1 VATSLQHRSGVLGV
15 RGPAWRALRRLS
27 RYVAIAVLSI
37 VILLGAG
44 VAVTQTSWFKNWLR
58 QKAVSQAA
66 QYLNGELTI
75 TRLSGNVFTGIALE
89 GVALRHE
96 GQTAVSMDKLTVDY
110 SLFTMIS
117 DGIIIDSMTLDNP
130 TIRLTRDN
138 GGWNFNRFVK
148 TRRNTGGRGAPPI
161 TMESIA
167 INNGHVIV
175 TDRGR
180 LVEDLTRLNTQFR
193 FAYEKPGIA
202 ISIAELSA
210 NAGEMTVRR
219 LAGDLRFDRGTIR
232 ARDLAIETDRSRLVT
247 AISYS
252 GAQEK
257 RLEIMLDAERLS
269 LPEIGRYFK
278 PLATIKLEPAVDVT
292 ATGTLDA
299 LNMDVH
305 VVSAAGTARGPLVGH
320 FGAGAKSLGGRLDV
334 TNVDMAPILNRAEW
348 KTRVTGRAD
357 FTWKF
362 SPAEIDFKFAGPHVE
377 GLGYQAANV
386 RAEGVYEVPRLASG
400 TAGQAV
406 LRFDASGAAYGA
418 STTTRATFRFSTP
431 SRPLSYELAGTF
443 RSLDMRRLPDR
454 LNMPK
459 LETQAAGSYT
469 VDVAGRD
476 WTAAGTLDDSMVE
489 GARFAPGFVLAMQSR
504 NRELTYSANGNVE
517 WLNPRRFAAPLEV
530 KWLDD
535 DRFNGSLTG
544 SFTFTGSGRT
554 TDELVLNTQASLV
567 DSTLAGARFPSA
579 AVDFQ
584 LAARQ
589 IQAKFSGPFEELPGT
604 LFTDR
609 KELAGTM
616 LNGSADMAV
625 ALTVPKIG
633 PTELL
638 HVSGTATLDKST
650 VAGMAIDTGQF
661 TGSFADQVVDIK
673 ELALT
678 GPDVTASAAG
688 ILALGDTGES
698 KIAYDVAV
706 TNLEP
711 LATRFNRPL
720 AGSAHV
726 VGEASGPASNL
737 TVVGKLGANRL
748 RYSTNVDALTA
759 SSTYTLQLPHFDIA
773 QARIQAD
780 TSATFVTV
788 AGTNLPRITAKTV
801 YEKNELQFDAT
812 AEEERRSLGLGGN
825 VVFHPDHDE
834 LHLKALNLTVGKTQ
848 WALAPGQ
855 EAIAKYA
862 KDSVTLENFV
872 FERGAQRVTAE
883 GTVAIGAASAN
894 APNDLNV
901 RLENVQVQD
910 INELLLGNRSLAG
923 IINARADI
931 GGTRNNP
938 IVESD
943 FALTAGTV
951 EGVKFNALTGTANYS
966 GRAVDVDAR
975 LEQTPAAVLTAVGTI
990 PVPSGPGSTT
1000 RTEELDVALKSTP
1013 IDIALFQPAT
1023 TQLTKLT
1030 GQFSADVRV
1039 RGTLESPRVNGLV
1052 ETTNG
1057 GFSVVATGVTYTNA
1071 IARLSFEG
1079 DRVLVDRFELS
1090 DDDLDKLV
1098 AIGELGIER
1107 RSIGQLN
1114 MQISSDQ
1121 FKVLDNQFGDMEI
1134 DSDVRVTGAVA
1145 KPIVTGEI
1153 TTRPA
1158 RLEVDQIL
1166 EQLSRSAYSTQA
1178 TVATETG
1185 EALASPAATP
1195 GDDPQV
1201 GIYDAATI
1209 DVRLRLPDDL
1219 LLRGRDMHASF
1230 SRVGLGD
1237 MNITVGGELR
1247 IRKAPAGEPD
1257 LVGTVTVVRGFYDF
1271 QGRRFEVL
1279 RDSQIRFQGTRP
1291 INPVLSVDAQR
1302 LISGVT
1308 AIVNIRGTAR
1318 QPQVRL
1324 SSQPPL
1330 DEADVLSLIVFNQP
1344 INQLGEGERL
1354 NLAERAGG
1362 LAVGYLA
1369 TPLANSIAR
1378 ALDLD
1383 IFEIR
1388 ATGGE
1393 NGQPSIAV
1401 GQQIGSRLF
1410 VSFHQEF
1417 GQDDYSQLSLE
1428 YRINEL
1434 LRLVS
1439 TVTQG
1444 SERSHRT
1451 QRIDRTGVDLI
1462 YTLSY

>member
-1 VATSLQHRSGVLGV
+1 MRS
-15 RGPAWRALRRLS
+15 LRRLS
-27 RYVAIAVLSI
+27 RYVAIAVLS
-37 VILLGAG
+37 VVVLLGAG

-75 TRLSGNVFTGIALE
+75 SRLSGNVFTGITLE

-96 GQTAVSMDKLTVDY
+96 GQTAVAMDRLSLDY
-110 SLFTMIS
+110 SVVTMIS
-117 DGIIIDSMTLDNP
+117 DGLIIESLTLDNP

-138 GGWNFNRFVK
+138 AGWNFNRFVK

-167 INNGHVIV
+167 INDGHVIV

-180 LVEDLTRLNTQFR
+180 LVEELTGLDTRFR

-202 ISIAELSA
+202 ITIDRLSA
-210 NAGEMTVRR
+210 DAGEMTVRR
-219 LAGDLRFDRGTIR
+219 LAGDLRFDRGSIR
-232 ARDLAIETDRSRLVT
+232 ARDLAIETDRSRLVA

-252 GAQEK
+252 GPQEK
-257 RLEIMLDAERLS
+257 LLDITLDAERLS

-278 PLATIKLEPAVDVT
+278 PLAAIELEPAVDLT
-292 ATGTLDA
+292 AQGTLDA
-299 LNMDVH
+299 LKMDVN

-320 FGAGAKSLGGRLDV
+320 FGSGPKSLEGHLAV
-334 TNVDMAPILNRAEW
+334 NNVDMAPILNRAEW
-348 KTRVTGRAD
+348 KTRVTGEAD

-362 SPAEIDFKFAGPHVE
+362 SPAEIDFEFAGPHVE

-386 RAEGVYEVPRLASG
+386 RAEGTYD
-400 TAGQAV
+400 AGPGPAV
-406 LRFDASGAAYGA
+406 LRFDAGGAAYGA
-418 STTTRATFRFSTP
+418 NATTRATFRFATP
-431 SRPLSYELAGTF
+431 SRPLSYQLEGTF
-443 RSLDMRRLPDR
+443 RNLDMRRLPDR
-454 LNMPK
+454 LDMPD
-459 LETQAAGSYT
+459 LETQAAGTYT
-469 VDVAGRD
+469 FEVAGRD
-476 WTAAGTLDDSMVE
+476 WVAGGTLDDSMVE
-489 GARFAPGFVLAMQSR
+489 GARFAPGFVLAMQSK
-504 NRELTYSANGNVE
+504 NRQLSYSANGNVE
-517 WLNPRRFAAPLEV
+517 GLNPRRFAAPLDV
-530 KWLDD
+530 TWLDD
-535 DRFNGSLTG
+535 DRFTGSLNGT
-544 SFTFTGSGRT
+544 FTFTGSGRT

-579 AVDFQ
+579 TVDFQ
-584 LAARQ
+584 MADRE

-609 KELAGTM
+609 KELAGTT
-616 LNGSADMAV
+616 LNGTADMAV
-625 ALTVPKIG
+625 HLTVPKVG
-633 PTELL
+633 STEILN
-638 HVSGTATLDKST
+638 VSGTAALNKST
-650 VAGMAIDTGQF
+650 IAGMAIDTGQA
-661 TGSFADQVVDIK
+661 TGSFANQVVNIK
-673 ELALT
+673 ELALM

-698 KIAYDVAV
+698 KLAYDIAV

-711 LATRFNRPL
+711 LATRLNRPL

-726 VGEASGPASNL
+726 VGEASGPAANL
-737 TVVGKLGANRL
+737 TLVGKLGANRL
-748 RYSTNVDALTA
+748 QYGTNVDALTA
-759 SSTYTLQLPHFDIA
+759 STSYTVQLPNFDIE

-780 TSATFVTV
+780 TTATFVTV
-788 AGTNLPRITAKTV
+788 AGTNLPRVTAKTT
-801 YEKNELQFDAT
+801 YEKNEMQFDLT
-812 AEEERRSLGLGGN
+812 AEEERRSLGVGGN

-834 LHLKALNLTVGKTQ
+834 LHLRALNLTVGQTQ
-848 WALAPGQ
+848 WALPPEQ
-855 EAIAKYA
+855 EATLRYSN
-862 KDSVTLENFV
+862 DSVTVDNFV
-872 FERGAQRVTAE
+872 LQRGPQRVTAA
-883 GTVAIGAASAN
+883 GTVAVGAASAS

-901 RLENVQVQD
+901 RLENVEVQD

-923 IINARADI
+923 VLNATAEIR
-931 GGTRNNP
+931 GTRIDP
-938 IVESD
+938 VVASD
-943 FALTAGTV
+943 FAVTGGTV
-951 EGVKFNALTGTANYS
+951 EGVKFNALTGKASYE

-975 LEQTPAAVLTAVGTI
+975 LEQTAAAVLTAVGTI
-990 PVPSGPGSTT
+990 PVPNGPGRTT
-1000 RTEELDVALKSTP
+1000 RTEEFDLAVKSTP

-1057 GFSVVATGVTYTNA
+1057 GFSVVATGVTYSNA

-1090 DDDLDKLV
+1090 DDDMDKLV

-1107 RSIGQLN
+1107 RSIGQMNL
-1114 MQISSDQ
+1114 QISSAQ

-1134 DSDVRVTGAVA
+1134 DSDVRVTGEVNQ
-1145 KPIVTGEI
+1145 PTVTGAI

-1166 EQLSRSAYSTQA
+1166 DQLSRNAYSTEA
-1178 TVATETG
+1178 TDATDEEG
-1185 EALASPAATP
+1185 EREGLILSDNPRR
-1195 GDDPQV
+1195 GV
-1201 GIYDAATI
+1201 YDAATI

-1230 SRVGLGD
+1230 SRMGLGD
-1237 MNITVGGELR
+1237 MNITVGGELQ
-1247 IRKAPAGEPD
+1247 IRKAPGGEPD
-1257 LVGTVTVVRGFYDF
+1257 LIGTVTVVRGFYDF

-1291 INPVLSVDAQR
+1291 IDPALSVDAQR

-1388 ATGGE
+1388 ASGSET
-1393 NGQPSIAV
+1393 GQPSIAV
-1401 GQQIGSRLF
+1401 GQQFGSRLF
-1410 VSFHQEF
+1410 VSFRQEF
-1417 GQDDYSQLSLE
+1417 GSDDYSQFSLE

-1444 SERSHRT
+1444 SQRSHRT
-1451 QRIDRTGVDLI
+1451 QRIDTTGVDLI

>member
-1 VATSLQHRSGVLGV
+1 
-15 RGPAWRALRRLS
+15 
-27 RYVAIAVLSI
+27 
-37 VILLGAG
+37 
-44 VAVTQTSWFKNWLR
+44 
-58 QKAVSQAA
+58 
-66 QYLNGELTI
+66 
-75 TRLSGNVFTGIALE
+75 
-89 GVALRHE
+89 
-96 GQTAVSMDKLTVDY
+96 
-110 SLFTMIS
+110 
-117 DGIIIDSMTLDNP
+117 
-130 TIRLTRDN
+130 
-138 GGWNFNRFVK
+138 
-148 TRRNTGGRGAPPI
+148 GRGAPPI

-180 LVEDLTRLNTQFR
+180 LVEDLTRLDARFR
-193 FAYEKPGIA
+193 FAYEKPGLA
-202 ISIAELSA
+202 IRIGELSA
-210 NAGEMTVRR
+210 DAGEMAVRR
-219 LAGDLRFDRGTIR
+219 LAGDFRFDRGSIR
-232 ARDLAIETDRSRLVT
+232 ARDLAIETDRSKLVT

-252 GAQEK
+252 GPQEK
-257 RLEIMLDAERLS
+257 LLDITLDAERLS
-269 LPEIGRYFK
+269 LPEIGRYFT
-278 PLATIKLEPAVDVT
+278 PLATIRLEPAVDLT
-292 ATGTLDA
+292 AKGTLDA
-299 LNMDVH
+299 LNMDVN
-305 VVSAAGTARGPLVGH
+305 VVSSAGTARGPLVGH

-334 TNVDMAPILNRAEW
+334 NNVDMAPILNRAEW

-357 FTWKF
+357 FTWTF
-362 SPAEIDFKFAGPHVE
+362 NPAEIDFKFAGPYVE

-386 RAEGVYEVPRLASG
+386 RAQGVYEVPRLG
-400 TAGQAV
+400 DGRPGQAV
-406 LRFDASGAAYGA
+406 LRFDASGASYGA
-418 STTTRATFRFSTP
+418 SATTRATFHFATP
-431 SRPLSYELAGTF
+431 SRPLSYQLAGTF
-443 RSLDMRRLPDR
+443 RSLDMRRLPNR

-459 LETQAAGSYT
+459 LDTQAAGTYT
-469 VDVAGRD
+469 FDVVGRD
-476 WTAAGTLDDSMVE
+476 WKAGGTLDDSIVE
-489 GARFAPGFVLAMQSR
+489 GARFAPGTVLAMESR
-504 NRELTYSANGNVE
+504 NRQLSYSANGNVE
-517 WLNPRRFAAPLEV
+517 WLSPRRFAAPLDV

-535 DRFNGSLTG
+535 DRFNGSLNG
-544 SFTFTGSGRT
+544 AFTFSGHGRT
-554 TDELVLNTQASLV
+554 TDDLVLNTQASLV
-567 DSTLAGARFPSA
+567 NSTLAGARFPSA
-579 AVDFQ
+579 SVDFQ
-584 LAARQ
+584 MADRH
-589 IQAKFSGPFEELPGT
+589 IQAKFNGPFEELPGT

-609 KELAGTM
+609 KELAGTT

-625 ALTVPKIG
+625 ALTVPKVG
-633 PTELL
+633 STELL
-638 HVSGTATLDKST
+638 HVSGTAALKDST
-650 VAGMAIDTGQF
+650 IAGMAINTGQF

-673 ELALT
+673 ELGLT

-698 KIAYDVAV
+698 RLAYDVAV

-711 LATRFNRPL
+711 LAKRFDRPL

-726 VGEASGPASNL
+726 VGEASGRAANL
-737 TVVGKLGANRL
+737 TIVGKLGANRV
-748 RYSTNVDALTA
+748 RYSSNVDALTA
-759 SSTYTLQLPHFDIA
+759 SSTYNVQLPNFDIA

-780 TSATFVTV
+780 TAATFVTI
-788 AGTNLPRITAKTV
+788 AGTNLPRVTAKTT
-801 YEKNELQFDAT
+801 YEKNELQFDVT
-812 AEEERRSLGLGGN
+812 AEEDRRSLGLGGN
-825 VVFHPDHDE
+825 VVFHPEHDE
-834 LHLKALNLTVGKTQ
+834 LHLRALNLTVGKTQ

-855 EAIAKYA
+855 EATAKYSN
-862 KDSVTLENFV
+862 DSVTLENFV
-872 FERGAQRVTAE
+872 LERGPQRVTAA

-894 APNDLNV
+894 APNNLNV
-901 RLENVQVQD
+901 RLDNVQVQD

-923 IINARADI
+923 VLNASAEI

-938 IVESD
+938 IVQSD
-943 FALTAGTV
+943 FAVTGGTV
-951 EGVKFNALTGTANYS
+951 EGVKFNALTGKANYS
-966 GRAVDVDAR
+966 GRAVDVDVR
-975 LEQTPAAVLTAVGTI
+975 LEQTAAAMLTAVGTV
-990 PVPSGPGSTT
+990 PVPNGPGSTA
-1000 RTEELDVALKSTP
+1000 RTEELDLAVKSTP

-1023 TQLTKLT
+1023 TQLTKLS

-1039 RGTLESPRVNGLV
+1039 RGTLASPRVNGLV

-1057 GFSVVATGVTYTNA
+1057 GFSVLATGVTYTNA

-1079 DRVLVDRFELS
+1079 DRVVVDRFELT

-1107 RSIGQLN
+1107 RSIGQMNL
-1114 MQISSDQ
+1114 QISSDQ
-1121 FKVLDNQFGDMEI
+1121 FKVLDNQFGDMQI
-1134 DSDVRVTGAVA
+1134 DSDVRVTGEVA

-1166 EQLSRSAYSTQA
+1166 DQLSRSAYSTEA
-1178 TVATETG
+1178 TVSTVAGATG
-1185 EALASPAATP
+1185 EGQGEIAPSPLPLTS

-1247 IRKAPAGEPD
+1247 IRKAPAAEPD

-1291 INPVLSVDAQR
+1291 IDPALSVDAQR

-1344 INQLGEGERL
+1344 INQLGEGERM

-1383 IFEIR
+1383 MFEIR
-1388 ATGGE
+1388 ASGGE

-1401 GQQIGSRLF
+1401 GQQLGSRLF
-1410 VSFHQEF
+1410 VSFRQEF
-1417 GQDDYSQLSLE
+1417 GSDDYSQLSLE

-1444 SERSHRT
+1444 SQRSHRT
-1451 QRIDRTGVDLI
+1451 QRIDTTGLDLI